1 MTLLLAER
9 SATGESSGV
18 YLICFLVGALVLT
31 WPIYRRILRWLGT
44 LFLVFGLVMS
54 VAALGGASLDPHPAG
69 LAAAG
74 LGLRLVGGLRPLRA
88 LKHLSAR
95 TT

>member
-9 SATGESSGV
+9 AANAESSGV

-44 LFLVFGLVMS
+44 MFLVFGIVLS
-54 VAALGGASLDPHPAG
+54 VAAIDGAPLDRRAVG
-69 LAAAG
+69 LAAGG
-74 LGLRLVGGLRPLRA
+74 LALRMVGGLRPLTA
-88 LKHLSAR
+88 LKRLGAR
-95 TT
+95 TA

>member
-9 SATGESSGV
+9 AATGNNNGV

-44 LFLVFGLVMS
+44 LFLFFGIVLIL
-54 VAALGGASLDPHPAG
+54 AALGGAPLDPQ
-69 LAAAG
+69 AAG
-74 LGLRLVGGLRPLRA
+74 LVAGGLVLQIIGGLRPLKA
-88 LKHLSAR
+88 LKRLGAR
-95 TT
+95 TA